1 MRSQQEGPPGL
12 FLASLRRLGLGG
24 RRLRPR
30 PAPRP
35 PPDAPLLPLPWRG
48 GGEGAPPPARL
59 LAQPAARAAPLDSP
73 RHAEEV
79 AHLLAADVQLQ
90 RVERADGDAQ
100 LAAGADAVVLDDDR
114 LRPLATRHGG
124 GV

>member
-24 RRLRPR
+24 RRLRLGLALR
-30 PAPRP
+30 LR
-35 PPDAPLLPLPWRG
+35 PDALLLHLPWRVD
-48 GGEGAPPPARL
+48 EDGAPAARL
-59 LAQPAARAAPLDSP
+59 LAQPAARAAPLDYP

-90 RVERADGDAQ
+90 RVERADGE
-100 LAAGADAVVLDDDR
+100 DR
-114 LRPLATRHGG
+114 KSTRLKYNHGS
-124 GV
+124 